1 MAILEQPTL
10 QLNVND
16 PKPDYIV
23 IFDTTVTPPL
33 AADEKPP
40 TKAEA
45 GQKLQDEYGALLGL
59 LTDAGLQA
67 TGRSGGKNSGKILV
81 FVRADEARVQA
92 EIHRE
97 R

>member
-1 MAILEQPTL
+1 MSILEQPTL

-16 PKPDYIV
+16 PKPDYIIV
-23 IFDTTVTPPL
+23 FDTSITPSI
-33 AADEKPP
+33 AADEQAP

-67 TGRSGGKNSGKILV
+67 TGRSGGKNSAKLLI